1 MLRSIAEL
9 AAYGTFA
16 ALLAMASLAP
26 QSTSTASSVTIE
38 TVTAG
43 PSSVAPISATTD
55 RGRMLFATKG
65 CVGCHIHAEIPAAR
79 MWVGPDLTG
88 LASRAATR
96 LPGTDARAYVRQSL
110 RDPNAYRVPGFSST
124 MPQLGLSDDEIESL
138 AAFLLSSTP

>member
-26 QSTSTASSVTIE
+26 ESTSAASFVTTA
-38 TVTAG
+38 TAA
-43 PSSVAPISATTD
+43 PSSKTPTRASPE

-88 LASRAATR
+88 LAARAATR

-138 AAFLLSSTP
+138 AALLLSSTP